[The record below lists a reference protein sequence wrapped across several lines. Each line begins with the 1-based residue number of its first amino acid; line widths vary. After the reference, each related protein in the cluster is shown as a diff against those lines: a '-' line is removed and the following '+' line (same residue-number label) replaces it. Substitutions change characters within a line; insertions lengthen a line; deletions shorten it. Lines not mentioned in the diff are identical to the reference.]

1 MKNKSSFQVDKPEQS
16 SGFLLWQVTTLWQ
29 RKVKNALNVIDLSH
43 SKFVILA
50 SLLWFKEQKTI
61 VTQTTIIEHT
71 KLDKMTVSKSLKIL
85 ETDNLILKFENEI
98 DTRAKTITL
107 TNEGIKLAIKSIEIV
122 ENIDNDF
129 FSKLDMKDKNKL
141 NLLFSE
147 LLL

>member
-1 MKNKSSFQVDKPEQS
+1 MKSKSNFQVERPEQS

-29 RKVKNALNVIDLSH
+29 RQIKSALNVVNLNH
-43 SKFVILA
+43 SGFVILA
-50 SLLWFKEQKTI
+50 SLLWFKEQKTT

-71 KLDKMTVSKSLKIL
+71 KLDKMTVSKSLKTL
-85 ETDNLILKFENEI
+85 EKDNFILKSENEI

-107 TNEGIKLAIKSIEIV
+107 TNEGVKLAIKSIKIV

-129 FSKLDMKDKNKL
+129 FSILDIEDKNKL
-141 NLLFSE
+141 NSLFIK